1 MHIFSF
7 NNLVELLDERN
18 AALEDGLN
26 KVVITPLHNYAMPL
40 IRYEIGDMAIARHR
54 KCSCGSV
61 FPTLGKLSGRSLE
74 FVIRRDGALLS
85 GEFFEGIFQYGGMGE

>member
-26 KVVITPLHNYAMPL
+26 KVVITPLHNYAIAPNK
-40 IRYEIGDMAIARHR
+40 IRDRGHGNCETQEVQLWIRISNFREI
-54 KCSCGSV
+54 
-61 FPTLGKLSGRSLE
+61 
-74 FVIRRDGALLS
+74 IR
-85 GEFFEGIFQYGGMGE
+85 